1 MRQTMSGARTRLSGL
16 AVAAACLGLLAP
28 MSPALAQMPKVHM
41 MSGATP
47 AITQPQA
54 LPTPLAAAWRNS
66 RLPDGA
72 LSLVVQPLDGGAPL
86 FSISPEVPRNPASV
100 MKLVTTWAG
109 LSALGPNYTWRTEF
123 LSEPGSRVD
132 RRGVLQ
138 GPLYLR
144 AGGDPQMM
152 FQDLWTLLRELRLQ
166 GVKQINDVIVDR
178 SVFGNVTI
186 DPGAFDGMPE
196 RPYNASPDA
205 WMIGYGAMRVAFLP
219 DPAQRRWVP
228 AIDPPV
234 PGVRT
239 EGEVAW
245 TDEVCPGSPSVGI
258 DPVITAQGIV
268 LRLSGRAAG
277 SCGAF
282 SAYRLALA
290 QTDLAESVFRLLWK
304 EVGGTFTGTVRAGVT
319 PPDAVLLAGHQ
330 SPTLLETIRVIN
342 KQSNNVMART
352 LLLTLGAERGRR
364 PSTVASSGAVVSQL
378 LAGQGVNMP
387 ELILDNGAGLSR
399 NGQVSA
405 RGMASMLD
413 TAWRSSLMPEYMS
426 SFAISGVDGTVRRRL
441 RDEATQG
448 MAHLKTGTLRDVS
461 ALAGYVLGASGRRYL
476 IVSFVNHDQAASV
489 RAFNDAL
496 ITWVAEQ

>member
-1 MRQTMSGARTRLSGL
+1 MRQTNCGALTRLSCL
-16 AVAAACLGLLAP
+16 AVASALGLLVPAAPAVAQTQKAP
-28 MSPALAQMPKVHM
+28 MMPGV
-41 MSGATP
+41 TP
-47 AITQPQA
+47 VVTVPQG

-72 LSLVVQPLDGGAPL
+72 LSLVVQPLDGGPSL
-86 FSISPEVPRNPASV
+86 FAISPDVPRDPASV

-109 LSALGPNYTWRTEF
+109 LSGLGPNYTWRTEF
-123 LSEPGSRVD
+123 LAEPGTHVD
-132 RRGVLQ
+132 PRGVLQ

-144 AGGDPQMM
+144 AGGDPQLM
-152 FQDLWTLLRELRLQ
+152 FENFWMLLRELRLQ
-166 GVKQINDVIVDR
+166 GVKHINDVIVDR
-178 SVFGNVTI
+178 TIFGNVTI

-205 WMIGYGAMRVAFLP
+205 WMVGYGAMRVAFMP
-219 DPAQRRWVP
+219 DPASRRWVP

-239 EGEVAW
+239 EGQVAW
-245 TDEVCPGSPSVGI
+245 SDEICPGSPSVGI

-268 LRLSGRAAG
+268 LRLSGVAAG

-282 SAYRLALA
+282 SAYRLALS
-290 QTDLAESVFRLLWK
+290 QTDLAEAVFRLLWK
-304 EVGGTFTGTVRAGVT
+304 EVGGTFGGTVRAGVT
-319 PPDAVLLAGHQ
+319 PPDAVALASHQ

-352 LLLTLGAERGRR
+352 LLLTLGAECGRR
-364 PSTVASSGAVVSQL
+364 PATVATSGVVVSQV
-378 LAGQGVNMP
+378 LAAQGINMP
-387 ELILDNGAGLSR
+387 ELVLDNGAGLSR

-405 RGMASMLD
+405 RGIAAMLT
-413 TAWRSSLMPEYMS
+413 TAWRSALMPEYMS
-426 SFAISGVDGTVRRRL
+426 SFAISGVDGTLRRRM
-441 RDEATQG
+441 RDGTAQG
-448 MAHLKTGTLRDVS
+448 MAHLKTGALRNVS

-476 IVSFVNHDQAASV
+476 IVSFVNHDQAVNV